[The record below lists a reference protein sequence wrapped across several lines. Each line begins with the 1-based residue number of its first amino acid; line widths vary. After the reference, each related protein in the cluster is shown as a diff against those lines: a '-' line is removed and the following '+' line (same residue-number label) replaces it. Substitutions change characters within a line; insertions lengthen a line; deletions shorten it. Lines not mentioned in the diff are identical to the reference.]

1 MPAALPR
8 PLVLCLL
15 LGALA
20 LAGCSASST
29 ATGQSVQPFQVPL
42 LDGGGA
48 VGSRELGG
56 KVVVVNFF
64 ASWCVPCREEAP
76 DLQQSCQQYRDKG
89 VSFLGVDMK
98 DDDAALARQ
107 FVRELGIAY
116 PSGQDADGRM
126 AEDFKVVGLPNT
138 FILGKDGRIA
148 HRFIG
153 PVKRERLA
161 ELLDTALAAG

>member
-1 MPAALPR
+1 MSAALPR

-20 LAGCSASST
+20 LAGCSSSS
-29 ATGQSVQPFQVPL
+29 AAAGQSVQPFQVPL
-42 LDGGGA
+42 LDGGA

-76 DLQQSCQQYRDKG
+76 DLQQSWQQYRDKG
-89 VSFLGVDMK
+89 VVFLGVDMK
-98 DDDAALARQ
+98 DDDPALARQ
-107 FVRELGIAY
+107 FVQELGIAY

-126 AEDFKVVGLPNT
+126 AGDFKVVGLPNT
-138 FILGKDGRIA
+138 FILDKDGRIA

-153 PVKRERLA
+153 PVKRERLT